1 MNKFTIKSKTKQNAH
16 FVMRNKIILLR
27 YWSLKFWSHI
37 LNSIYSH
44 GAMTLKDFSKWS
56 GIGITK
62 IYSERNSGKLKF
74 TKIGRKTLILRF
86 DAEKWLQS
94 YCSQKEQ

>member
-1 MNKFTIKSKTKQNAH
+1 
-16 FVMRNKIILLR
+16 
-27 YWSLKFWSHI
+27 
-37 LNSIYSH
+37 
-44 GAMTLKDFSKWS
+44 MTLKAFSKWS

-62 IYSERNSGKLKF
+62 IYAERNSGKLKF
-74 TKIGRKTLILRF
+74 TKIGRKTVILRF